1 MSDGHHSDL
10 NHPDGLKYGPEHEW
24 SSIGDDGIVTVGIT
38 DFAQGQLGDIEYVD
52 LPSPGSKTERGATF
66 AEVESTKTAS
76 DVYAPCSG
84 QVVEVNDDLVS
95 QPQKINSEPY
105 ASWFVRIRPSH
116 PEELDQLLDAAGYLS
131 RL

>member
-1 MSDGHHSDL
+1 M

-24 SSIGDDGIVTVGIT
+24 SSVGDDGIVTVGIT
-38 DFAQGQLGDIEYVD
+38 DFAQGQLGDIEYLD
-52 LPSPGSKTERGATF
+52 LPKVGTTVAKGAGF

-84 QVVEVNDDLVS
+84 EIVAVNDELAS
-95 QPQKINSEPY
+95 QPQRINSEPY

-116 PEELDQLLDAAGYLS
+116 PEELDQLADAATYAAKL
-131 RL
+131 

>member
-1 MSDGHHSDL
+1 M

-38 DFAQGQLGDIEYVD
+38 DFAQGQLGDIEYLD
-52 LPSPGSKTERGATF
+52 LPSLGATVEKGAGF

-84 QVVEVNDDLVS
+84 EIVAVNDELAR
-95 QPQKINSEPY
+95 QPQRINSEPY

-116 PEELDQLLDAAGYLS
+116 PEELGQLVSAASYVG

>member
-1 MSDGHHSDL
+1 VSGNPAGL

-24 SSIGDDGIVTVGIT
+24 SSVGDDGIVTVGIT

-52 LPSPGSKTERGATF
+52 LPSPGSKTTRGAAF

-84 QVVEVNDDLVS
+84 EIVEVNEALAAE
-95 QPQKINSEPY
+95 PQQINNEPY
-105 ASWFVRIRPSH
+105 ASWFIRIRPSR
-116 PEELDQLLDAAGYLS
+116 PEELDQLLDAAGYRRQL
-131 RL
+131 

>member
-1 MSDGHHSDL
+1 M
-10 NHPDGLKYGPEHEW
+10 NHPDGLRYGPEHEW

-38 DFAQGQLGDIEYVD
+38 DFAQGQLGDIEYLD
-52 LPSPGSKTERGATF
+52 LPKVGTVVEKGAGF

-84 QVVEVNDDLVS
+84 EIVAVNDELAR
-95 QPQKINSEPY
+95 QPQRINSEPY

-116 PEELDQLLDAAGYLS
+116 PEELGQLVSAASYVG